1 MKTYWQYFPK
11 HSTAPDFL
19 LNVVEAFRSQAD
31 AIETP
36 ANQFSS
42 DDVLESMADALEAI
56 GFEVERGKKKIQK
69 ISRPVL
75 YGKNGSIEKSFE
87 VDAWEPVNRVVLE
100 IEAGRGVV
108 NHQFLKDFFE
118 ACVIQDADYLVI
130 AVCKGYQPPSYKKPV
145 NDFETVAT
153 FMDTLYS
160 SMRIQLPLKGIM
172 IIGY

>member
-1 MKTYWQYFPK
+1 MKTSWQYFPK
-11 HSTAPDFL
+11 HSTAPGFL
-19 LNVVEAFRSQAD
+19 LEVVRVFQANAD

-42 DDVLESMADALEAI
+42 NEVLEAVADDLEET
-56 GFEVERGKKKIQK
+56 GYQVERGKRESQK

-75 YGKNGSIEKSFE
+75 YGKNGNVEKSFE
-87 VDAWEPVNRVVLE
+87 VDAWDDKNKVVLE
-100 IEAGRGVV
+100 VEAGRGVV

-130 AVCKGYQPPSYKKPV
+130 AVCKGYQPPSYKNPV
-145 NDFETVAT
+145 NDFETVST

-160 SMRIQLPLKGIM
+160 SMRMQLPLKGIM

>member
-11 HSTAPDFL
+11 YSTAPDFL
-19 LNVVEAFRSQAD
+19 LDVVMAFKEKAD

-42 DDVLESMADALEAI
+42 DEVLESMADALESI
-56 GFEVERGKKKIQK
+56 GFQVERGKKKVQK

-75 YGKNGSIEKSFE
+75 YGKNGLIEKSFE
-87 VDAWEPVNRVVLE
+87 VDAWEPNNRVVLE

-108 NHQFLKDFFE
+108 NYQFLKDFFE

-130 AVCKGYQPPSYKKPV
+130 AVCKGYHPPSYKNPV

-153 FMDTLYS
+153 FMDTLFS

-172 IIGY
+172 VIGY

>member
-1 MKTYWQYFPK
+1 MKTSWQYFPK

-19 LNVVEAFRSQAD
+19 LEVVRVFQAN
-31 AIETP
+31 ANTIETP

-42 DDVLESMADALEAI
+42 NEVLEAVAEDLEEI
-56 GFEVERGKKKIQK
+56 GYQVERGKREFQK

-75 YGKNGSIEKSFE
+75 YGKNGNVEKSFE
-87 VDAWEPVNRVVLE
+87 VDAWDHQNKVVLE
-100 IEAGRGVV
+100 VEAGRGVV

-130 AVCKGYQPPSYKKPV
+130 AVCKGYQPPSYKNPV
-145 NDFETVAT
+145 NDFETVST

-160 SMRIQLPLKGIM
+160 SMRMQLPLKGIM

>member
-1 MKTYWQYFPK
+1 MTTNWQYFPK
-11 HSTAPDFL
+11 HSTAPSFL
-19 LNVVEAFRSQAD
+19 VEVVEAFRACAD

-42 DDVLESMADALEAI
+42 NEVLESVAEALEEI
-56 GFEVERGKKKIQK
+56 GYQVERGKGKFQK

-75 YGKNGSIEKSFE
+75 YGKNGNIEKSFE
-87 VDAWEPVNRVVLE
+87 VDAWHTQNRVVLE
-100 IEAGRGVV
+100 VEAGRGVV

-130 AVCKGYQPPSYKKPV
+130 AVCKGYQPPSYKHPV
-145 NDFETVAT
+145 NDFETVST

-160 SMRIQLPLKGIM
+160 SMRMQLPLKGLL

>member
-1 MKTYWQYFPK
+1 MKTHWQYFPK
-11 HSTAPDFL
+11 HSTAPSFL
-19 LNVVEAFRSQAD
+19 VDVVQAFKDCAD

-42 DDVLESMADALEAI
+42 NEVLESVADGLESV
-56 GFEVERGKKKIQK
+56 GYQVERGKGKSQK

-75 YGKNGSIEKSFE
+75 YGKNGNIEKSFE
-87 VDAWEPVNRVVLE
+87 VDAWDSVNRVVLE
-100 IEAGRGVV
+100 VEAGRGVV

-130 AVCKGYQPPSYKKPV
+130 AVCKGYQPPSYKHPV
-145 NDFETVAT
+145 NDFETVST

-160 SMRIQLPLKGIM
+160 SMRMELPLKGVM